1 VSFEEETKRE
11 YLSTSVLEGSCLQR
25 VGCFLRQILL
35 DGRQVSEHT
44 YYRQALAQV
53 SGPASHTIHDQHDNK
68 YITVL
73 EELLYTIRVTA
84 LDVRGHLRS
93 VLVWAVST
101 AN

>member
-1 VSFEEETKRE
+1 M
-11 YLSTSVLEGSCLQR
+11 LSTTDITRRKTGQR
-25 VGCFLRQILL
+25 
-35 DGRQVSEHT
+35 T
-44 YYRQALAQV
+44 YYQQALAQV